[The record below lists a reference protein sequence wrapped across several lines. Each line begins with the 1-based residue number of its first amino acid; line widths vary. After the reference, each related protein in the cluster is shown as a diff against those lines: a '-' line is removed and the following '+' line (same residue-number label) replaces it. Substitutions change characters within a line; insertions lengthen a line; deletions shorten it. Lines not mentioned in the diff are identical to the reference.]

1 MAEVQG
7 SFTFP
12 PQQMPHAS
20 TYIQNSHLEFTGE
33 NPLLS
38 GVRRSCGWNFS
49 DTDGG
54 IGVENVWRNLIAI
67 WMMNKRDFVALILS
81 IFEIMRCSVAKINKL
96 VAMLTKDTANL
107 KKSNFEE

>member
-1 MAEVQG
+1 VLAEIQG

-38 GVRRSCGWNFS
+38 GIRRGSSWDVYELDWNS
-49 DTDGG
+49 
-54 IGVENVWRNLIAI
+54 RNFI
-67 WMMNKRDFVALILS
+67 ALIRLIYDS
-81 IFEIMRCSVAKINKL
+81 KAQNNS
-96 VAMLTKDTANL
+96 ANI
-107 KKSNFEE
+107 